1 MKNIAV
7 LVYDLTVEY
16 NIVVTDGITDFF
28 KDKDDVHVIIS
39 TINAPHNEA
48 FQYDYQYWT
57 ALELIKSENVDA
69 VIVVSNS

>member
-16 NIVVTDGITDFF
+16 NIVVVDGITDYF

-39 TINAPHNEA
+39 TTNSPPNEA
-48 FQYDYQYWT
+48 YLPFT
-57 ALELIKSENVDA
+57 RHSMRSE
-69 VIVVSNS
+69 